1 MLGFGRLP
9 DHKIP
14 AAVDAL
20 WLVLS
25 QTGAASTPSRCPA
38 RR

>member
-20 WLVLS
+20 WSVLS
-25 QTGAASTPSRCPA
+25 QADAVSTPSRCPA